1 MVATTMP
8 RFPGSQSRA
17 VMEEKEQV
25 AIQLLA
31 QGLTVSQISPQLKC
45 SQAFVRRVRD
55 QLRIREGDTPERGQ
69 PTRWDGVELRCPT
82 ATSSSAPEQEKTT

>member
-8 RFPGSQSRA
+8 RIPGSQSRA

-55 QLRIREGDTPERGQ
+55 QLRRP
-69 PTRWDGVELRCPT
+69 PV
-82 ATSSSAPEQEKTT
+82 TSSSAPEQEKTA